1 MDDQKVESTERFF
14 VQLAVTEDGQID
26 LKQARTRVV
35 VQDTD
40 TVYVNFTT
48 LSQTVKEGDN
58 EVATVCVELEAEVES
73 EVTIQLAT
81 DCDTANQPQDF
92 ETTYEVLRFQPLGER
107 RWCVSIPITDDKI
120 LENSEQFLV
129 YIFDSERG
137 RVRDNEGGRGYVEV
151 VSSESGK
158 EVEVLSGGVNSVVVI
173 GDNDRVTV
181 GMTVAEY
188 TVEESEKDVAVC
200 MRMEGVI
207 ERKFD
212 ISLRTV
218 SDTAR
223 GEAHPLIISHLQQY

>member
-14 VQLAVTEDGQID
+14 VQLAATEDDQID
-26 LKQARTRVV
+26 FEQARTRVV
-35 VQDTD
+35 VRDTD

-48 LSQTVKEGDN
+48 LSQTVREGDD

-81 DCDTANQPQDF
+81 DGDTAHQPRDF
-92 ETTYEVLRFQPLGER
+92 ETTYEVLRFPPLGER
-107 RWCVSIPITDDKI
+107 RRCVSIPITDDEI
-120 LENSEQFLV
+120 LEHSEQFLV

-151 VSSESGK
+151 VSSGSGT
-158 EVEVLSGGVNSVVVI
+158 EVEVLSGGVRSVVVI

-188 TVEESEKDVAVC
+188 TVEESEEDVTVC

-223 GEAHPLIISHLQQY
+223 GEADPLVISRLQLY